1 MLLQHLLLCSVLL
14 TALAARTHRENPEV
28 AIDSDS
34 FYRLMDDVGE
44 NSIHSILHSL
54 VPKYRHGVF
63 SKDSKALEQVHSEDP
78 PLATSLL
85 RLAKRQKTSFIN
97 TTTSTSTTS
106 SLTEISVGGTS
117 FITSTSTTKVTIQ
130 LTAQSTSASTTSDTT
145 ETASVLRSVTTETI
159 TLNTITLST
168 PASPTAIQ
176 TTGNAVVFTSANGGL
191 ITVTNH

>member
-1 MLLQHLLLCSVLL
+1 MLLQHLLLCSILL

-34 FYRLMDDVGE
+34 FYRLIDDVNE

-85 RLAKRQKTSFIN
+85 KLAKRVVNTSSTEIIVGVTSF
-97 TTTSTSTTS
+97 TTSTFV
-106 SLTEISVGGTS
+106 TES
-117 FITSTSTTKVTIQ
+117 F
-130 LTAQSTSASTTSDTT
+130 TT
-145 ETASVLRSVTTETI
+145 ETVTGSFTTETV
-159 TLNTITLST
+159 TESF
-168 PASPTAIQ
+168 
-176 TTGNAVVFTSANGGL
+176 TTE
-191 ITVTNH
+191 TVTESFTTETVTQVPTQPTT